1 MTTSPSLKGITVNRP
16 LEGIRVLD
24 NTRALAGPYAS
35 FLLTLMGAEVI
46 RIQDASQAERLS
58 APYVGT
64 DGAKVVSD
72 SPDDVSFAEITRHR
86 GKKSLT
92 LNLYDKRSLDVWDRL
107 VASSD
112 VVIENYAAGVAD
124 KIGVGYAR
132 AREVNPRIIYT
143 AISGFGSDEKYH
155 GAPAMD
161 ALVQSL
167 SGVMLASGE
176 EEHPPVRIGFPI
188 ADLSAPMFAVIG
200 ILAAL
205 RERDLSGEGQMVDV
219 SMLGAMTAMMAT
231 ESWEYFEELGM
242 KVRTGG
248 RLQRLTPWGVF
259 QTADGWVTI
268 VGVKEKWLDAIVE
281 SMGEPGI
288 LQEER
293 FSTRDLRVQNRL
305 EFEARIEA
313 WTRSLPTTEVVG
325 TLTGRGVPCV
335 TVREPAEAVLDPDAL
350 ERGDV
355 TRIPFADGKSS
366 VLGTSLPIRFSRTP
380 REQEF
385 TVARRGE
392 HTDELLTELGG
403 YSQDEIAQLRADGVI

>member
-1 MTTSPSLKGITVNRP
+1 
-16 LEGIRVLD
+16 
-24 NTRALAGPYAS
+24 
-35 FLLTLMGAEVI
+35 
-46 RIQDASQAERLS
+46 
-58 APYVGT
+58 
-64 DGAKVVSD
+64 
-72 SPDDVSFAEITRHR
+72 
-86 GKKSLT
+86 
-92 LNLYDKRSLDVWDRL
+92 
-107 VASSD
+107 
-112 VVIENYAAGVAD
+112 
-124 KIGVGYAR
+124 R

-143 AISGFGSDEKYH
+143 AISGFGSDEQYH

-161 ALVQSL
+161 ALVQAL

-188 ADLSAPMFAVIG
+188 ADLSAPIFAVIG

-219 SMLGAMTAMMAT
+219 SMLGALTAMMAT

-293 FSTRDLRVQNRL
+293 
-305 EFEARIEA
+305 
-313 WTRSLPTTEVVG
+313 
-325 TLTGRGVPCV
+325 
-335 TVREPAEAVLDPDAL
+335 
-350 ERGDV
+350 
-355 TRIPFADGKSS
+355 
-366 VLGTSLPIRFSRTP
+366 
-380 REQEF
+380 
-385 TVARRGE
+385 
-392 HTDELLTELGG
+392 
-403 YSQDEIAQLRADGVI
+403 